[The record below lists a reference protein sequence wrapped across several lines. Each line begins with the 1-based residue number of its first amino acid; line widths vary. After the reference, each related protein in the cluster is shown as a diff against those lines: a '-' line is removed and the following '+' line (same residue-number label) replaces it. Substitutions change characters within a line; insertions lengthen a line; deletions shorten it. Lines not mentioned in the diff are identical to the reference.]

1 MLKIFND
8 HDADASIM
16 DDFSYY
22 DEREKGLQER
32 KANQQ
37 PVSTKNA
44 SDADSSLNLL
54 SENFAES
61 LQLEDDGK
69 QVPKN

>member
-32 KANQQ
+32 KARF
-37 PVSTKNA
+37 STKNA
-44 SDADSSLNLL
+44 SDADSSINLL
-54 SENFAES
+54 TENFAES